1 MPSSLYSDE
10 YVAFVDALVDVR
22 RGLGVTQ
29 DELAGRLQ
37 KPQSFVSKS
46 ERRQRRIDVV
56 EFIAIAE
63 ALGQDPAGL
72 LERLR
77 GKPAAGREGE

>member
-29 DELAGRLQ
+29 DELAARLQ

-63 ALGQDPAGL
+63 ALGQDPAAL

-77 GKPAAGREGE
+77 GNPTAGGGGE